1 MVSDLTFVYPGATQ
15 PVFSRLSLRL
25 PAGARCL
32 LLGANGTG
40 KSTLLRLIAGRHM
53 IAHEVI
59 RVLGRPAIVLRQNL
73 RSQPSRVAFCWE
85 PNRQTG
91 FNIREP

>member
-1 MVSDLTFVYPGATQ
+1 MPPSGDSPDESAVVRDGAAVISDGAAVVVSDLTFVYPGATQ

-59 RVLGRPAIVLRQNL
+59 RVLGRPA
-73 RSQPSRVAFCWE
+73 
-85 PNRQTG
+85 
-91 FNIREP
+91 